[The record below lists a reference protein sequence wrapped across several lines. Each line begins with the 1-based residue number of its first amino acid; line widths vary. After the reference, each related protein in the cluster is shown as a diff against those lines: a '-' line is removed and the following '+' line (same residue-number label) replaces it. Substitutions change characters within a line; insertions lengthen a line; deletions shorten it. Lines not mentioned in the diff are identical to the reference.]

1 MCVCVRACSPM
12 HKVYMR
18 MEKSNKGYTPACA
31 LRDRVEREIG
41 ESKKG
46 KGQQRK

>member
-1 MCVCVRACSPM
+1 MCACSPM

-18 MEKSNKGYTPACA
+18 MEKSTEGYTPACA
-31 LRDRVEREIG
+31 WRDRVEREKGEIG
-41 ESKKG
+41 EREKG